1 MGTNDV
7 TSDDATGTRSDA
19 WMTLPH
25 DTESDIDPDDATRAQ
40 REQPESFEPPAA
52 VKPVRAARSSK
63 RSTSSR
69 KNDDDFSDDGDRA
82 EAPARKTSAR
92 RSPSRVPRAPA
103 SEFRISEQ
111 PAFVLH
117 SYPYR
122 ETSLIIDVLSRDH
135 GRIALVA
142 KGAKRPHSAL
152 RGVLQTFQPLSL
164 NWSGKS
170 EMRTLTGAEWVGG
183 MLPLTGDALLC
194 GFYVNELLVKFLAR
208 EDPHPQL
215 FHHYVVTLTRLA
227 HDEPPVQVLR
237 SFERV
242 LLRETGYAMALNRTV
257 ARKAVAPEGRYVF
270 DPERGVREASDEHPS
285 NWPVISGQT
294 LLDMEQDDYHRTQT
308 VAQSK
313 TLMRFLL
320 NTYLG
325 GTPLATRQIL
335 IDLQN
340 L

>member
-1 MGTNDV
+1 MGTN
-7 TSDDATGTRSDA
+7 DA
-19 WMTLPH
+19 WMTLN
-25 DTESDIDPDDATRAQ
+25 SDEVPD
-40 REQPESFEPPAA
+40 QPEHEPSRP
-52 VKPVRAARSSK
+52 ARSA
-63 RSTSSR
+63 R
-69 KNDDDFSDDGDRA
+69 KSPAPAKTAKSAPADDG
-82 EAPARKTSAR
+82 EPRKTSAR
-92 RSPSRVPRAPA
+92 RAPRASA
-103 SEFRISEQ
+103 SDYRIAEQ

-135 GRIALVA
+135 GRLALVA

-164 NWSGKS
+164 AWSGKS

-194 GFYVNELLVKFLAR
+194 GFYVNELLVRFCAR

-237 SFERV
+237 SFELV
-242 LLRETGYAMALNRTV
+242 LLRETGYAMALDRTV
-257 ARKAVAPEGRYVF
+257 ARKAVLADGRYVF
-270 DPERGVREASDEHPS
+270 DPERGVREASDEWPAQ
-285 NWPVISGQT
+285 WPVVSGQT
-294 LLDMEQDDYHRTQT
+294 LLDMEKDDYHRAQT

-325 GTPLATRQIL
+325 GAPLATRQIL